1 MNVLHSCSRSC
12 LLFLALC
19 GSSGGVVVYVCI
31 SLTVEIVKVHEGS
44 RSCITHI
51 RVSVKQIIVLGSNGG
66 SRSQGNPVNGTILRI
81 VVPFGHI
88 GTVII
93 QPVNVLNVDVVLVPV
108 GLICLEYDRILFGS
122 IRHYIGT
129 AVCNGIRSFTIEII
143 RCGRI
148 KLCSEFTAFRLIE
161 GFAHRCKDVIAK
173 HSHEVAA
180 GLLKGVYQCVIIGS
194 FCTNLSEIG
203 NTAVNVLRSI
213 LDHTFYQIL
222 QTALCIHHVLH
233 SRYKVI
239 CCQVSHFSALGI
251 YPLQTLT
258 DMEGISQTILGNFIT
273 LCQCRLKNT
282 FVIILYQTIIGIYQ
296 RLSLCLSGTCQN
308 IPGRR
313 ICRITVV
320 VLIFQSIAF
329 LFQIFFSLCL
339 VSAGSF
345 QLCPFFSQC
354 SYILSFDE
362 IGSDQCLVDT
372 ILIASPKTIAYG
384 MRSHSAQS
392 VVTALGFGRKHN
404 SRLHQFGFCLSHH
417 GISLGNVGL
426 LFCFAV
432 QAVELTQLGIIDFR
446 RSGGILIGNI
456 VLIIVF
462 LVCVLGIRIFSVCLI
477 GVFFFFCILNGFGL
491 GNGLSAFLSKNCHS
505 RSAAGSCNSSYCQK
519 YAY

>member
-1 MNVLHSCSRSC
+1 M
-12 LLFLALC
+12 
-19 GSSGGVVVYVCI
+19 
-31 SLTVEIVKVHEGS
+31 
-44 RSCITHI
+44 
-51 RVSVKQIIVLGSNGG
+51 
-66 SRSQGNPVNGTILRI
+66 
-81 VVPFGHI
+81 
-88 GTVII
+88 
-93 QPVNVLNVDVVLVPV
+93 
-108 GLICLEYDRILFGS
+108 
-122 IRHYIGT
+122 
-129 AVCNGIRSFTIEII
+129 II
-143 RCGRI
+143 RC
-148 KLCSEFTAFRLIE
+148 LYA
-161 GFAHRCKDVIAK
+161 
-173 HSHEVAA
+173 
-180 GLLKGVYQCVIIGS
+180 Y
-194 FCTNLSEIG
+194 LSEIG
-203 NTAVNVLRSI
+203 NTAVNVLGSI

-308 IPGRR
+308 IPGSRV
-313 ICRITVV
+313 CCITVV

-345 QLCPFFSQC
+345 QLCPFLSQC

-362 IGSDQCLVDT
+362 IGSDQRLMHT
-372 ILIASPKTIAYG
+372 ILIASPKAVVGG

-392 VVTALGFGRKHN
+392 VVTAPGFGRKHN
-404 SRLHQFGFCLSHH
+404 SRLHEFTFCQSHH
-417 GISLGNVGL
+417 SVSLGNVGL

-432 QAVELTQLGIIDFR
+432 KAVELAQLGIVKLFG
-446 RSGGILIGNI
+446 SGGVLVGII

-462 LVCVLGIRIFSVCLI
+462 LVCVLGIRIFSVCI
-477 GVFFFFCILNGFGL
+477 VGVFFFFCILNGFGL
-491 GNGLSAFLSKNCHS
+491 GNSLGAFLSKNCHS
-505 RSAAGSCNSSYCQK
+505 RSATASCNSHYCQK